1 MNMPIFKIAFF
12 SLAVLFF
19 VQCKKE
25 KLITN
30 YEVVETPSF
39 GDNLNKDKDKTNIE
53 FHSILTTNLFQKPS
67 SINELT
73 RTDRVIQ
80 SCGDKTLI
88 NEVIISNYM
97 NTSFV
102 KLPTRKFML
111 DSTEKFV
118 TDTYIRFFIRRP
130 TEAEKTWFIN
140 FINSSKANPNF
151 RPELV
156 YSSFSA
162 SDEYMF
168 Y

>member
-1 MNMPIFKIAFF
+1 MNMHIFKRIALCILGL
-12 SLAVLFF
+12 SLALVA
-19 VQCKKE
+19 CKK
-25 KLITN
+25 KAQSYGVVDTN
-30 YEVVETPSF
+30 TY
-39 GDNLNKDKDKTNIE
+39 GNNLNKDKDKSNIE

-67 SINELT
+67 SINELA
-73 RTDRVIQ
+73 RIDRVMQ

-97 NTSFV
+97 NSANV
-102 KLPTRKFML
+102 KLPSRQMMV
-111 DSTEKFV
+111 DSTERFV
-118 TDTYIRFFIRRP
+118 EETYIRFFIRRP

-140 FINSSKANPNF
+140 FINSNKSNPNF

-156 YSSFSA
+156 YTAFAA

>member
-1 MNMPIFKIAFF
+1 MNMHTSKTILLFCLAVFF
-12 SLAVLFF
+12 S
-19 VQCKKE
+19 QCKKE
-25 KLITN
+25 STN
-30 YEVVETPSF
+30 TLFEVVETPSY
-39 GDNLNKDKDKTNIE
+39 GDNLKKDKDKTNIE

-67 SINELT
+67 SINELA

-97 NTSFV
+97 NSSFV
-102 KLPTRKFML
+102 KLPTRQRMI

-118 TDTYIRFFIRRP
+118 EETYIRFFIRRP

-140 FINSSKANPNF
+140 FINSNKSNPNF
-151 RPELV
+151 NPELV
-156 YSSFSA
+156 YTAFSA

>member
-1 MNMPIFKIAFF
+1 MNTRIFKIFILTIF
-12 SLAVLFF
+12 SLLLL
-19 VQCKKE
+19 QCKKD
-25 KLITN
+25 KNTR
-30 YEVVETPSF
+30 YEIVETASY

-53 FHSILTTNLFQKPS
+53 FHSILSTNLFQKPS

-97 NTSFV
+97 NSNQV
-102 KLPTRKFML
+102 ILPSRKRMV
-111 DSTEKFV
+111 DSTERFV
-118 TDTYIRFFIRRP
+118 EETYIRFFIRRP

-140 FINSSKANPNF
+140 FINANKSNPSF

-156 YSSFSA
+156 YTAFSA